1 MSYKVSLPTFEGPF
15 DLLVYLIENAKMSIY
30 DIQISVITEQYM
42 DYIEKMQAMDFAVAA
57 EFMVL
62 AATLIDIKSRMIL
75 PRYSEVGEDGELIEE
90 LDPRTELVS
99 RILEY
104 KKYKELAEILQEAA
118 SEAALIYDKPQE
130 DISVYTDNPDEYLS
144 MSLDKFV
151 SAFQDFLQR
160 EKRLAEV
167 RAHYQRVER
176 EKATIESRIGF
187 IRNKLRNIISQGL
200 KKLSIRELIPNKKD
214 KYDVI
219 VTFVSI
225 LQMMKDRLLDA
236 EQKRNYSDILVKP
249 FRATPI
255 ADDPDDGL
263 INAGEPNTSE
273 PSRYHRITDETE
285 ARIKIVE
292 RTRKRKDADMT
303 IVERAKK
310 IDAASRDIS
319 AIVDAYEKERR
330 AAEEPEEVKPEEAE
344 TSEEQRAA
352 EELQEA
358 KIEEVKTEETNIEEP
373 TEETNTN
380 EESIE
385 ENTDG
390 GEQES

>member
-30 DIQISVITEQYM
+30 DIQISVITEQYI
-42 DYIEKMQAMDFAVAA
+42 DYIEKMQSMDFTVAA

-75 PRYSEVGEDGELIEE
+75 PRYQGDGEEGEIAE
-90 LDPRTELVS
+90 LVDPRTDLVAK
-99 RILEY
+99 ILEY
-104 KKYKELAEILQEAA
+104 KKYKDLAEILRESA

-144 MSLDKFV
+144 LSLDKFV
-151 SAFQDFLQR
+151 EAFQDFLQR
-160 EKRLAEV
+160 EKRLADV

-200 KKLSIRELIPNKKD
+200 KKLSIRELIPNRKD
-214 KYDVI
+214 RYDVI
-219 VTFVSI
+219 VTFVSV

-236 EQKRNYSDILVKP
+236 EQKRNYADILVKP
-249 FRATPI
+249 FRAAPI

-263 INAGEPNTSE
+263 INMGEPNTE
-273 PSRYHRITDETE
+273 APSRYQKIKDETE

-303 IVERAKK
+303 IVQRAKE
-310 IDAASRDIS
+310 IDAASKDIT
-319 AIVDAYEKERR
+319 AIIDAYEKEKRD
-330 AAEEPEEVKPEEAE
+330 AAEAE
-344 TSEEQRAA
+344 TVEE
-352 EELQEA
+352 
-358 KIEEVKTEETNIEEP
+358 KIEE
-373 TEETNTN
+373 
-380 EESIE
+380 S
-385 ENTDG
+385 TDG

>member
-30 DIQISVITEQYM
+30 DIQISVITEQYL
-42 DYIEKMQAMDFAVAA
+42 DYIEKMQSMDFAVAA

-75 PRYSEVGEDGELIEE
+75 PRYQGEGEDGEITELI
-90 LDPRTELVS
+90 DPRTDLVAK
-99 RILEY
+99 ILEY
-104 KKYKELAEILQEAA
+104 KKYKELAEILRESA

-130 DISVYTDNPDEYLS
+130 DISAYTDNPDEYLS
-144 MSLDKFV
+144 LSLDKFV
-151 SAFQDFLQR
+151 EAFQDFLQR
-160 EKRLAEV
+160 EKRLADV

-219 VTFVSI
+219 VTFVSV

-236 EQKRNYSDILVKP
+236 EQKRNYADILVKP
-249 FRATPI
+249 FRAAPI

-263 INAGEPNTSE
+263 INMGEPNTAE
-273 PSRYHRITDETE
+273 PSRYQRIKDETE
-285 ARIKIVE
+285 SRIKIVE

-303 IVERAKK
+303 IVQRAKE
-310 IDAASRDIS
+310 IDAASKDIT
-319 AIVDAYEKERR
+319 AIIDAYEKEKRD
-330 AAEEPEEVKPEEAE
+330 AAEAEAAAALAAEAEASAEEPAEEAP
-344 TSEEQRAA
+344 A
-352 EELQEA
+352 
-358 KIEEVKTEETNIEEP
+358 P
-373 TEETNTN
+373 TETV
-380 EESIE
+380 EEKIE
-385 ENTDG
+385 ENTHG
-390 GEQES
+390 GQQES

>member
-42 DYIEKMQAMDFAVAA
+42 DYIEKMQAMDFTVAA

-75 PRYSEVGEDGELIEE
+75 PRYSEGGEEGEETELI
-90 LDPRTELVS
+90 DPRTDLVAK
-99 RILEY
+99 ILEY
-104 KKYKELAEILQEAA
+104 KKYKDLAEILREAA
-118 SEAALIYDKPQE
+118 SEAALVYDKPQE
-130 DISVYTDNPDEYLS
+130 DISQYTDNPDEYLS
-144 MSLDKFV
+144 LSLDKFV
-151 SAFQDFLQR
+151 TAFEEFLQR
-160 EKRLAEV
+160 EKRLADV

-219 VTFVSI
+219 VTFVSV

-236 EQKRNYSDILVKP
+236 EQKRNYADILVKP
-249 FRATPI
+249 FRAAPI

-263 INAGEPNTSE
+263 INAGEPNDSA
-273 PSRYHRITDETE
+273 PSRYKRITDETE

-303 IVERAKK
+303 IVQQAKE
-310 IDAASRDIS
+310 IDKAAASVT
-319 AIVDAYEKERR
+319 AIIDAYEKEKREAEEAAKA
-330 AAEEPEEVKPEEAE
+330 AAEEEESGIEAESATYESAE
-344 TSEEQRAA
+344 TSEE
-352 EELQEA
+352 L
-358 KIEEVKTEETNIEEP
+358 IS
-373 TEETNTN
+373 N
-380 EESIE
+380 EESAENGTE
-385 ENTDG
+385 ENIDG
-390 GEQES
+390 GQQES

>member
-1 MSYKVSLPTFEGPF
+1 MSYKVSLPAFEGPF

-42 DYIEKMQAMDFAVAA
+42 DYIEKMQAMDFTVAA

-75 PRYSEVGEDGELIEE
+75 PRYAGEGDDEFAVED
-90 LDPRTELVS
+90 DPRTELVS

-104 KKYKELAEILQEAA
+104 KKYKDLAEILQEAA

-176 EKATIESRIGF
+176 EKATIESRIGY

-200 KKLSIRELIPNKKD
+200 KRLSMRELIPNKKD
-214 KYDVI
+214 RYDVI
-219 VTFVSI
+219 VTFVSV

-236 EQKRNYSDILVKP
+236 EQKRNYADIMVKP
-249 FRATPI
+249 FRAAPI
-255 ADDPDDGL
+255 TDDPDDGL
-263 INAGEPNTSE
+263 INSGEPNTNA
-273 PSRYHRITDETE
+273 PSRYKKIIDETE

-303 IVERAKK
+303 IVQRAKE

-319 AIVDAYEKERR
+319 AIIDAYEKEKRDAEEAAAVEISDAET
-330 AAEEPEEVKPEEAE
+330 AAEDNAVEDTGEA
-344 TSEEQRAA
+344 TLEEQR
-352 EELQEA
+352 EE
-358 KIEEVKTEETNIEEP
+358 K
-373 TEETNTN
+373 
-380 EESIE
+380 IE

-390 GEQES
+390 GEQEN

>member
-42 DYIEKMQAMDFAVAA
+42 DYIEKMQAMDFTVAA

-75 PRYSEVGEDGELIEE
+75 PRYAGEGDDEFAVED
-90 LDPRTELVS
+90 DPRTELVS

-104 KKYKELAEILQEAA
+104 KKYKDLAEILQEAA

-130 DISVYTDNPDEYLS
+130 DISIYTDNPDEYLS

-176 EKATIESRIGF
+176 EKATIESRIGY
-187 IRNKLRNIISQGL
+187 IRNKLRSIISQGL
-200 KKLSIRELIPNKKD
+200 KRLSIRELIPNKKD
-214 KYDVI
+214 RYDVI
-219 VTFVSI
+219 VTFVSV

-236 EQKRNYSDILVKP
+236 EQKRNYADIMVKP
-249 FRATPI
+249 FRAAPI

-263 INAGEPNTSE
+263 INSGEPNTDA
-273 PSRYHRITDETE
+273 PSRYKKITDETE

-303 IVERAKK
+303 IVQRAKE

-319 AIVDAYEKERR
+319 AIIDAYEKEKRDAEEAAAVEISDAET
-330 AAEEPEEVKPEEAE
+330 AAEDNAVEDTGEA
-344 TSEEQRAA
+344 TLEEQR
-352 EELQEA
+352 EE
-358 KIEEVKTEETNIEEP
+358 K
-373 TEETNTN
+373 
-380 EESIE
+380 IE
-385 ENTDG
+385 ENTNG
-390 GEQES
+390 GKQES